1 MYTCREVGGQKRPN
15 LCTRTYWMTPNVRSQ
30 LNIILEKCICNFP
43 MQEKNFSNFSSM
55 FLSKSKI
62 IFSNL
67 TFNCS
72 NLLDMT
78 NLQERVKKAFCYQQ
92 LFWRFTALFEWIVQV
107 ISKILQI
114 LGLQP
119 RISKV
124 FFSIAR
130 TIYSQSRSEQFS

>member
-43 MQEKNFSNFSSM
+43 MQEKNFSNFSCM

-78 NLQERVKKAFCYQQ
+78 NLQERVKKAFCYQN
-92 LFWRFTALFEWIVQV
+92 LFWPFTVWINCSSDLKNFANSWPTASNFKSFSQ
-107 ISKILQI
+107 LLEQ
-114 LGLQP
+114 
-119 RISKV
+119 
-124 FFSIAR
+124 FFSH
-130 TIYSQSRSEQFS
+130 SRSEQFW